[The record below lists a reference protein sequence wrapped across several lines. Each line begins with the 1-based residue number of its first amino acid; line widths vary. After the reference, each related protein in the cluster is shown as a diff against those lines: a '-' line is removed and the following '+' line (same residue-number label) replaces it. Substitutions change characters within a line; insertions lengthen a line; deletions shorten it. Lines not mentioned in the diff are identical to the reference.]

1 MRGSLPLR
9 AAKVRKV
16 VKGLTKLGFDLVRT
30 NGSHLV
36 FKHPDGRITV
46 VPRHGNEEI
55 GTGLL
60 RKIAL
65 DIRMAPEEFA
75 EVLESI

>member
-1 MRGSLPLR
+1 LPLR
-9 AAKVRKV
+9 PTKVRKV
-16 VKGLTKLGFDLVRT
+16 VKALAGLGFTLERIH
-30 NGSHLV
+30 GSHLV

-55 GTGLL
+55 GRGLL

-65 DIRMAPEEFA
+65 DLRMSAEKFA
-75 EVLESI
+75 EMLEGE